1 MKFGASLLTC
11 PELSPLPNNDST
23 EVNGGL
29 EGGKSLILYQPY
41 AIYTTYRNY
50 EKTHLDRF
58 MWLMKCPRLC
68 WGRLVSYPRTT
79 YRKHWSRYRMNL
91 VNKHYR
97 TLHATAQSHRQQRSF
112 YGYPPEST
120 GSARGTSLSTCQ
132 TLICCE
138 FTRRFS
144 VHRSR
149 SYPQRSTNTELE
161 SSTGTLQLHTS
172 VTTVYWVSL
181 AQISRSGGDEF
192 SPTDRYIRSSSNF
205 VWNVWS
211 VFEVAFDRRG
221 YGHDLYN

>member
-1 MKFGASLLTC
+1 MKFGASLLSC
-11 PELSPLPNNDST
+11 LELSPLPNNDST

-68 WGRLVSYPRTT
+68 WPRLVSYPRTT

-120 GSARGTSLSTCQ
+120 RSARGTSLSTCQ

-138 FTRRFS
+138 ITRRFS

-172 VTTVYWVSL
+172 VTTVYWVSFGTDFEVRRRRVFPY
-181 AQISRSGGDEF
+181 RSLHSF
-192 SPTDRYIRSSSNF
+192 KFQLCLKRLVRIWSC
-205 VWNVWS
+205 VWS
-211 VFEVAFDRRG
+211 KGLWARFV
-221 YGHDLYN
+221 